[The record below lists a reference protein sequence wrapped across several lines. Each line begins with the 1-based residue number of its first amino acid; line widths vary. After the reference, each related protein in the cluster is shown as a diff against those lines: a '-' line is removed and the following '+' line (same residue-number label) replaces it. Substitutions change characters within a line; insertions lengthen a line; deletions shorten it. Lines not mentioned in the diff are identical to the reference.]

1 MVVKGSWRTGSMHM
15 KSNNRFG
22 TINTRVVEHLIY
34 IYWSYNIP
42 IGIVY
47 SPVQASRAA
56 RTCHHTLPIPPTRH
70 PSTHPPDG
78 AHFRVPLPPLYTP
91 SVSVA
96 CLSRVGRQETPQG
109 QERSRS
115 VVMPGASRTTRSSY
129 PQSHA
134 MRRGTSRPSPS

>member
-1 MVVKGSWRTGSMHM
+1 MHM

-78 AHFRVPLPPLYTP
+78 AHFRVPLPPSIRRLFQ
-91 SVSVA
+91 
-96 CLSRVGRQETPQG
+96 SRVSAVLEDKKPHRAKKE
-109 QERSRS
+109 
-115 VVMPGASRTTRSSY
+115 VD
-129 PQSHA
+129 QS
-134 MRRGTSRPSPS
+134 